1 MTGRHRDEHG
11 EPDGGVLLDG
21 IPDREG
27 AKDPD
32 SRAAGGVTVL
42 DLHGHLPRAEPVG
55 VDGKLDGV
63 APHRDAEPGRLA
75 RGERFRQHQPV
86 LFCPVGRILRVELC
100 PFGEFAAVCQY
111 TPVEAEDDLERGERR
126 PAGVAEGA
134 VDRQHRVRGE
144 SDGADPG
151 QRDRD
156 RQRSGRARRR
166 RRGEDHRC
174 RHRRRQHEEGRQ
186 HPPHAGGRWRDADHR
201 WRDADRC
208 PGAGSHALSASIA
221 DASRAIFRSLGKAR
235 RAVSSPRGTQATSM
249 ASWSGSFSMV
259 SSAPRGL
266 EQVVVD
272 ESCAPDGPRPRT
284 SSRWCRASRGRAR

>member
-86 LFCPVGRILRVELC
+86 LLRPVGRILRVELC

-134 VDRQHRVRGE
+134 VDRQHRVRVRATELTPVSETVTG
-144 SDGADPG
+144 SVPAGLADAAGARTTAAVTDVAST
-151 QRDRD
+151 R
-156 RQRSGRARRR
+156 RADSIRLT
-166 RRGEDHRC
+166 
-174 RHRRRQHEEGRQ
+174 
-186 HPPHAGGRWRDADHR
+186 PVAGGVTRIIGGVTRTVVPVRALTPSQPASLTPPVRSFAHWGR
-201 WRDADRC
+201 
-208 PGAGSHALSASIA
+208 PG
-221 DASRAIFRSLGKAR
+221 
-235 RAVSSPRGTQATSM
+235 
-249 ASWSGSFSMV
+249 
-259 SSAPRGL
+259 
-266 EQVVVD
+266 
-272 ESCAPDGPRPRT
+272 
-284 SSRWCRASRGRAR
+284 GR